1 MPLTD
6 ADVTFLPNFIAL
18 SESKVLA
25 QQLYADIPWR
35 HDELMMYGKPVKV
48 PRLQAWYGDQGTD
61 YTYSQLTMAPLP
73 WTNQLLTLKQQISEA
88 TNAEFNSVLVN
99 CYRNHQDS
107 VSWHSDDEPELGEMP
122 VIASLSLGAERFFH
136 LKHKFKPLSHKFK
149 LPSGSLLIMKGN
161 TQKYWQHAV
170 LKSRIYAPMRINLT
184 FRKIIK

>member
-1 MPLTD
+1 MPD
-6 ADVTFLPNFIAL
+6 ADITFLPHFINVAI
-18 SESKVLA
+18 SNTLA
-25 QQLYADIPWR
+25 QQLFTDIQWR
-35 HDELMMYGKPVKV
+35 HDELIMYGKRVKV

-73 WTNQLLTLKQQISEA
+73 WTEQLLALKQQICEA
-88 TNAEFNSVLVN
+88 TGADFNSVLVN

-107 VSWHSDDEPELGEMP
+107 VGWHSDDEPELGETP

-136 LKHKFKPLSHKFK
+136 LKHKVKPLSHKFK
-149 LPSGSLLIMKGN
+149 LLSGSLLIMQGN

-170 LKSRIYAPMRINLT
+170 LKSRIHAPMRINLT